1 MANYTI
7 NNLPNTVTELNSAD
21 TLAVWDSA
29 NSKTAKIN
37 GSNLSNSIL
46 SNLVTI
52 SASSTTVSGLPIKRG
67 SCVKILF
74 TSAITGSDTSTA
86 MAITYNGTS
95 IPVKVGKQ
103 GSLSNFVAHEIN
115 SAYYYLQAYTT
126 LELIYDGTQFIIVG
140 NPVVLSSSDY
150 TIYADGSK
158 VVDTVADG
166 NMNPVTSNA
175 VYDALGNLIVTEDV
189 IGTGITVGTNPTVWR
204 LIATKTGYKPI
215 SYTVKGNNSAD
226 IIWGIEN
233 DLFADG
239 TFSCDG
245 YAKSAVFS
253 GTLIPAARVTWMKIL
268 E

>member
-7 NNLPNTVTELNSAD
+7 NNLPNTVTEINSAD

-37 GSNLSNSIL
+37 GSNLSKSIL

-74 TSAITGSDTSTA
+74 TTAITGSDTSTA

-126 LELIYDGTQFIIVG
+126 LELIFDGTQFIIVG

-150 TIYADGSK
+150 TIYADGLK
-158 VVDTVADG
+158 VMNNIVIGSITRNTSITNNIGEITAVKFGHVAQIHAIVLGCSITKDVITTIATTNLLPYNSFEWMLVNLDGYSNFRAWLSPFGEIQVLSPITTVADIRFDK
-166 NMNPVTSNA
+166 T
-175 VYDALGNLIVTEDV
+175 Y
-189 IGTGITVGTNPTVWR
+189 ITN
-204 LIATKTGYKPI
+204 
-215 SYTVKGNNSAD
+215 
-226 IIWGIEN
+226 
-233 DLFADG
+233 
-239 TFSCDG
+239 
-245 YAKSAVFS
+245 
-253 GTLIPAARVTWMKIL
+253 
-268 E
+268 

>member
-126 LELIYDGTQFIIVG
+126 LELIFDGTQFIIVG

-158 VVDTVADG
+158 RIYPYVSNSRITVSGASW
-166 NMNPVTSNA
+166 TA
-175 VYDALGNLIVTEDV
+175 TEDV
-189 IGTGITVGTNPTVWR
+189 WVIFSEFSAIGNDFNLLLNGVIVSTEAESQNI
-204 LIATKTGYKPI
+204 YKM
-215 SYTVKGNNSAD
+215 S
-226 IIWGIEN
+226 
-233 DLFADG
+233 
-239 TFSCDG
+239 TFSGLVKKGDTI
-245 YAKSAVFS
+245 SISRNSFS
-253 GTLIPAARVTWMKIL
+253 SGNLVIL
-268 E
+268 RIND